1 VLLIKAYKEGKSGND
16 LKELDMFVKQ
26 IKTVIEQS
34 LEREVKLELW
44 SERKKQHQKQRNKKR
59 KESSLIQMNALNFFA
74 KTF

>member
-1 VLLIKAYKEGKSGND
+1 
-16 LKELDMFVKQ
+16 MFVKQ